1 MTSKHA
7 DHVQETALP
16 LIDIS
21 RLHGNATERQAMLA
35 ELRKASLDT
44 GFFYIT
50 GHGVPPALI
59 AQMFA
64 QSKTFFGRPMEE
76 KLRVN
81 AANTPCRHGYEP
93 LREQTLE
100 PDTPPDVKEG
110 YLMGLDLP
118 SDHPIVRL
126 DPDNYGPN
134 QWPQGLDAFAPV
146 MTDYFQEMLRVSQEV
161 LYALA
166 FTLDLP
172 PDYFDAFCD
181 MPVSTLRLLHYPTQP
196 EKPLPGEKG
205 CGAHTDWGAVTILLQ
220 DDAGG
225 LQVQS
230 GTRGWIHATPIPG
243 SFIVNIGDLMA
254 RWTNNLYRST
264 VHRVIN
270 TSGRDRYSIPFFF
283 DGRWDFRVAC
293 IPSCLAAGDSP
304 RFAPVTVQEHLVEM
318 VRRTYAAA

>member
-1 MTSKHA
+1 MTSLHA
-7 DHVQETALP
+7 DRVQETALP

-35 ELRKASLDT
+35 QLRKASLDT

-100 PDTPPDVKEG
+100 PDTPPDLKEG

-134 QWPQGLDAFAPV
+134 QWPQDLDAFAPV
-146 MTDYFQEMLRVSQEV
+146 MTAYFQDMLRVSQEV
-161 LYALA
+161 LHALA
-166 FTLDLP
+166 FTLDLRRIISKRSATCRCRRCACCTIP
-172 PDYFDAFCD
+172 PSRRSRCRAK
-181 MPVSTLRLLHYPTQP
+181 R
-196 EKPLPGEKG
+196 
-205 CGAHTDWGAVTILLQ
+205 GAA
-220 DDAGG
+220 
-225 LQVQS
+225 
-230 GTRGWIHATPIPG
+230 RTPIG
-243 SFIVNIGDLMA
+243 A
-254 RWTNNLYRST
+254 RS
-264 VHRVIN
+264 
-270 TSGRDRYSIPFFF
+270 
-283 DGRWDFRVAC
+283 
-293 IPSCLAAGDSP
+293 PSCCRTTPAGYRCSPAPAAGSTPP
-304 RFAPVTVQEHLVEM
+304 RS
-318 VRRTYAAA
+318 